1 MINED
6 KKDTN
11 VQPEDSVSHV
21 SCSSTS
27 RASSTATTTS
37 STHARARAAGL
48 ALAAAALETEQ
59 CLEREEQALRQ
70 HKQLLKLQTDIAIAE
85 AEAKVYEA
93 DEAKQSD
100 VNKATVPQ
108 SIRKRAPLQLLCVAC
123 QQRLL
128 RQAAP
133 VDVNEST
140 RQPPRCTDEQP
151 ELDNPVF
158 ELLRQ
163 QQHMLLQIM

>member
-1 MINED
+1 MINGD
-6 KKDTN
+6 KKKPD

-27 RASSTATTTS
+27 RVSSTATTTS

-48 ALAAAALETEQ
+48 AAAAAALETEQ
-59 CLEREEQALRQ
+59 CLEREEQTLRQ
-70 HKQLLKLQTDIAIAE
+70 RMELLKLQTDNAIAE

-93 DEAKQSD
+93 DVAKQSD
-100 VNKATVPQ
+100 VNKATAPQ

-128 RQAAP
+128 GQAAP
-133 VDVNEST
+133 MDVNGST

-151 ELDNPVF
+151 ELDNPGF

-163 QQHMLLQIM
+163 QQHMLQIM